1 MSETFTASTAT
12 SGVSCAVTIQA
23 TFANGATQTQVLT
36 VTAQWQDQERACM
49 APRALPLLL
58 AVKVLLRR

>member
-23 TFANGATQTQVLT
+23 TFANGATQTQVVT
-36 VTAQWQDQERACM
+36 VTAQ
-49 APRALPLLL
+49 
-58 AVKVLLRR
+58 